1 MKLRRLFVIV
11 IVGEGLLGIV
21 LATRWWTQ
29 SPLRLPATVSDDP
42 AWAAEVAD
50 LAAATRFGGA
60 AAWTALGDA
69 LLGRGD
75 YRNAEL
81 AYRRVTEMAP
91 QDIEARFALAFCL
104 DRTGR
109 MADANEHY
117 RRCLELP
124 DRPGPGQS
132 KKPFALYAI
141 GRNLLRLEDEAAAEA
156 VFRQNPGFP
165 PADYQLARI
174 LLFTGRPREALEV
187 VDRGLAS
194 LPLALEWH
202 RLRGRIMDALD
213 RPADAFAARGMEE
226 RSAHLLEVNFSTGYV
241 RPLTTRHGIKQ
252 MLDGYGAAAGRES
265 PEQLSQRLDA
275 IEAAIGGRMIP
286 ESITLMQF
294 RANQAMMFGDPQE
307 VVDMIAAQP
316 WLRDSDPLMAIYEAD
331 ALARLDRSD
340 EATALRRRL
349 VAIAPSA
356 SLHRKLAVAC
366 ESSGDQA
373 GRNQQ
378 LSQAELLD
386 GIALYRRND
395 IAGALPRFV
404 KAVELDPAN
413 AAAHFHRGEMLYHLG
428 RRKEATSAFRDALTK
443 RPGFG
448 RASDFL
454 EYIVDVDL
462 ISAES
467 VDAESLD
474 AKNAQ
479 PENAAPKKEEAV
491 R

>member
-1 MKLRRLFVIV
+1 MSLRRLLLIV
-11 IVGEGLLGIV
+11 IAGELLLGV
-21 LATRWWTQ
+21 AVVMRWLPQ
-29 SPLRLPATVSDDP
+29 PSPGLPASFSDDP
-42 AWAAEVAD
+42 PRAAEIAD

-60 AAWTALGDA
+60 AASMALGDA
-69 LLGRGD
+69 LLGMGD

-81 AYRRVTEMAP
+81 AYRRVTETSP
-91 QDIEARFALAFCL
+91 QDIEARFALAFCI

-109 MADANEHY
+109 MAEANEHY

-124 DRPGPGQS
+124 DTPGTAQS

-141 GRNLLRLEDEAAAEA
+141 GRNLLRLEDEAAAEG

-165 PADYQLARI
+165 PAEYQLARI
-174 LLFTGRPREALEV
+174 LLFTGRPREALEI
-187 VDRGLAS
+187 VDRGLTR

-213 RPADAFAARGMEE
+213 RPADAFAARAMEE
-226 RSAHLLEVNFSTGYV
+226 RSAHLLEVNFSTDYI
-241 RPLTTRHGIKQ
+241 RPLTTRHGIKR

-275 IEAAIGGRMIP
+275 VEAAIGGRMIP
-286 ESITLMQF
+286 ESITLVQL
-294 RANQAMMFGDPQE
+294 RANQAMMFGNSQE
-307 VVDMIAAQP
+307 VIDMIAAQP

-331 ALARLDRSD
+331 ALERLGRID
-340 EATALRRRL
+340 EATALRQRL
-349 VAIAPSA
+349 VAITASS

-366 ESSGDQA
+366 EASGDEA
-373 GRNQQ
+373 GRNQH

-386 GIALYRRND
+386 GIAMYRRND
-395 IAGALPRFV
+395 IAGALLRFV
-404 KAVELDPAN
+404 KAVELDPSNTSAV
-413 AAAHFHRGEMLYHLG
+413 FHRGEMLYHLG
-428 RRKEATSAFRDALTK
+428 QRKESASAFRDALTQ

-454 EYIVDVDL
+454 EHL
-462 ISAES
+462 IDTER
-467 VDAESLD
+467 VDANNVDTE
-474 AKNAQ
+474 NAH
-479 PENAAPKKEEAV
+479 PENVSPEKEEAL